1 MPGSTTTDIVGGRG
15 APPPAAGFG
24 GGDGDS
30 GGRGASRRASITG
43 LLVLLAA
50 SVMLFAAF
58 TSAFFV
64 RRGLSNDWV
73 DTPLPRILWINTGV
87 LVASSIALELA
98 RSALRAGRRSAF
110 NRYWTGATI
119 LGALFLG
126 GQYLAWRQLNDAG
139 IYLATNPSSS
149 FFFVLTCAHA
159 VHLLGGLSALG
170 YIDVQALL
178 LRLGP
183 GKRTAVDVSAYF
195 WHFLDA
201 IWIYLMALFFFWG

>member
-1 MPGSTTTDIVGGRG
+1 MAGSITTDIVGGRG
-15 APPPAAGFG
+15 APPPTENFG
-24 GGDGDS
+24 GGDGEP
-30 GGRGASRRASITG
+30 GGRGAHRRASITG
-43 LLVLLAA
+43 LMVLLAA
-50 SVMLFAAF
+50 SVMMFAAF

-87 LVASSIALELA
+87 LVASSIAIEMA
-98 RSALRAGRRSAF
+98 RRALRSGRRMAF
-110 NRYWTGATI
+110 NRYWTGATV
-119 LGALFLG
+119 LGALFLC
-126 GQYLAWRQLNDAG
+126 GQYAAWRQLNDAG

-149 FFFVLTCAHA
+149 FFFLLTCAHA
-159 VHLLGGLSALG
+159 VHLLGGISALG
-170 YIDVQALL
+170 YIDVQALM

-201 IWIYLMALFFFWG
+201 IWICLMALFFFWG

>member
-1 MPGSTTTDIVGGRG
+1 MPGSITTDIIGGRG
-15 APPPAAGFG
+15 APPPTRDFG
-24 GGDGDS
+24 GDDGDP

-50 SVMLFAAF
+50 SVMFFAAF

-64 RRGLSNDWV
+64 RRGMSNDWV
-73 DTPLPRILWINTGV
+73 DTPLPPILWCNTGV
-87 LVASSIALELA
+87 LLASSVALELA
-98 RSALRAGRRSAF
+98 RRALRQSRRAAF

-119 LGALFLG
+119 LGTVFLG
-126 GQYLAWRQLNDAG
+126 GQYMAWQQLNAAG
-139 IYLATNPSSS
+139 IYLASNPSSS
-149 FFFVLTCAHA
+149 FFFLLTCVHA
-159 VHLLGGLSALG
+159 VHLVGGISALG
-170 YIDVQALL
+170 YIDVHALL

>member
-1 MPGSTTTDIVGGRG
+1 MPRSITTDIVGGRG
-15 APPPAAGFG
+15 APPATTGFG

-30 GGRGASRRASITG
+30 RGASRRASITG

-73 DTPLPRILWINTGV
+73 DTPLPPILWINTGV

-98 RSALRAGRRSAF
+98 RAALRGGRRVAF
-110 NRYWTGATI
+110 NRYWTGATT

-159 VHLLGGLSALG
+159 VHLLGGISALG

-183 GKRTAVDVSAYF
+183 GKRTAVDISAYF

-201 IWIYLMALFFFWG
+201 IWIFLMALFFFWG

>member
-1 MPGSTTTDIVGGRG
+1 MPGSSTTDIIGGRG
-15 APPPAAGFG
+15 APPSTTDFG
-24 GGDGDS
+24 GGGGEP
-30 GGRGASRRASITG
+30 GGRGSSRRASITG

-50 SVMLFAAF
+50 SVMMFAAF

-73 DTPLPRILWINTGV
+73 DTPLPRILWLNTGV
-87 LVASSIALELA
+87 LLASSGAIELA
-98 RSALRAGRRSAF
+98 RRALRSGRRTAF
-110 NRYWTGATI
+110 NRYWTLATI

-126 GQYLAWRQLNDAG
+126 GQYMAWRQLNDAG
-139 IYLATNPSSS
+139 IYLASNPSSS
-149 FFFVLTCAHA
+149 FFFLLTCVHA
-159 VHLLGGLSALG
+159 VHLLGGITALG
-170 YIDVQALL
+170 YIDVEALL

-183 GKRTAVDVSAYF
+183 GKLTAVDVSAYF

>member
-1 MPGSTTTDIVGGRG
+1 MPGSITTDIVGGRG
-15 APPPAAGFG
+15 APPATAGFG
-24 GGDGDS
+24 GGGDGE
-30 GGRGASRRASITG
+30 GRGASRRASITG

-73 DTPLPRILWINTGV
+73 NTPLPPILWINTGV

-98 RSALRAGRRSAF
+98 RAALRAGRRVAF

-126 GQYLAWRQLNDAG
+126 VQYLAWRQLNAAG
-139 IYLATNPSSS
+139 FYLATNPSSS
-149 FFFVLTCAHA
+149 FFFVLTCTHA
-159 VHLLGGLSALG
+159 VHLLGGISALG

-201 IWIYLMALFFFWG
+201 IWIFLMALFFFWG